1 MDRPSLTALRIVL
14 VLAGAFTLFTGINL
28 AFGGMLTLGW
38 QGANAFLAVTDEHA
52 FLVQDSHIRFF
63 GGLWMGVGTLL
74 MAATANLPKYRGPL
88 NLAFALIFLGGL
100 ARMSQMHLE
109 VTFGP
114 DILGSLLAELA
125 GMPLLYLWLSRA
137 VRQPA

>member
-1 MDRPSLTALRIVL
+1 MDRTPLTALRIVL

-38 QGANAFLAVTDEHA
+38 QGSNAFLAVTDEHA

-63 GGLWMGVGTLL
+63 GGLWMGVGALL
-74 MAATANLPKYRGPL
+74 MAATANLSKYRGPL
-88 NLAFALIFLGGL
+88 NMAFALIFLGGL

-114 DILGSLLAELA
+114 DILGSLLAELV
-125 GMPLLYLWLSRA
+125 GMPLLYVWLSRA
-137 VRQPA
+137 AHQPA